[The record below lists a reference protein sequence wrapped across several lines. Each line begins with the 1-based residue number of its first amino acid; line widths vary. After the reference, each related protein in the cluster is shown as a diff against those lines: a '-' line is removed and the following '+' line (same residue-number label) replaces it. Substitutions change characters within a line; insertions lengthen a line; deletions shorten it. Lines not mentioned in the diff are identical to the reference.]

1 MSACGGAAGEVQGNA
16 SSGANPGLG
25 KGRVGWKCCVQE
37 NLCKVTV
44 LVKFIWSVFGTQRS
58 REQVSRRAQR
68 EALPGSLVYPRPLW
82 LRVELWREEY

>member
-16 SSGANPGLG
+16 LSRANPGLG
-25 KGRVGWKCCVQE
+25 VGRDGWKCCVQE

-68 EALPGSLVYPRPLW
+68 VYPRPLW